1 MWNSKG
7 VVHARFQ
14 RKSLMTETNA
24 KEVRRQESA
33 VRMIERRIGFKFAF
47 HPLLKLPLEFTALAC
62 SCIGSF
68 IMIKLRLGQAS
79 PSIGFMK
86 NLRVAIG
93 SIVCTLAIFACLP
106 LLLGGDGKE
115 PVSTPSAK
123 DNADSEFTSP
133 VFQLKNWDKDVKKP
147 EVADDA
153 SNIIKESK
161 DPDGKDTFAESEI
174 TLKTPPE
181 CLAGKLPP
189 SNEKILWTP
198 KWFFEG
204 TGGIRLPAFSL
215 SQDKSV
221 LAIIET
227 TGTHEG
233 PNGSRIIL
241 FNTYNWQILRI
252 HEFPEN
258 KITKMCF
265 INERNRMAL
274 WSEKQ
279 TSIKKPYE
287 LIVTGI
293 DKGGIKYYSREI
305 KSEITDIIS
314 FDDHILVKSL
324 ADAPESIYCFDS
336 DDISKPAKKLSSSNS
351 GGVFALSPDRT
362 RFALAGNKS
371 IEIFESAGLALIKK
385 TEVDVDYTPENAVFA
400 GRNDW
405 FAISAYNKPA
415 FFLKDTLKKQFCDI
429 SGHTL
434 NYNSAD
440 KALFIEKYLN
450 NQISVFEV
458 PDLTE
463 VADLIPA
470 NVNPKT
476 KGYALFTDYLE
487 HQNKYL
493 MIDSY
498 GNLCLYAKYLKSK
511 KWKKKIILGVK
522 R

>member
-1 MWNSKG
+1 
-7 VVHARFQ
+7 
-14 RKSLMTETNA
+14 MT
-24 KEVRRQESA
+24 S
-33 VRMIERRIGFKFAF
+33 
-47 HPLLKLPLEFTALAC
+47 EFV
-62 SCIGSF
+62 
-68 IMIKLRLGQAS
+68 
-79 PSIGFMK
+79 K

-93 SIVCTLAIFACLP
+93 WLVCTLAIFACLP
-106 LLLGGDGKE
+106 LLLGGDQKE
-115 PVSTPSAK
+115 PVSVPSAK

-147 EVADDA
+147 EVEDDA

-161 DPDGKDTFAESEI
+161 DPDGKDTFAESDI

-189 SNEKILWTP
+189 GNEKILWTP

-221 LAIIET
+221 LAVIET
-227 TGTHEG
+227 TGTNAG
-233 PNGSRIIL
+233 PNGSRVIL

-258 KITKMCF
+258 KITKLCF

-314 FDDHILVKSL
+314 FDDHVLVKSL

-336 DDISKPAKKLSSSNS
+336 DDISKPAKRLSSSNS

-463 VADLIPA
+463 VADFIPA
-470 NVNPKT
+470 NVTPKT
-476 KGYALFTDYLE
+476 KGYALFIDYLE

>member
-1 MWNSKG
+1 
-7 VVHARFQ
+7 
-14 RKSLMTETNA
+14 MTGTNA
-24 KEVRRQESA
+24 KEVRRQDSA
-33 VRMIERRIGFKFAF
+33 VRTIERQIGFEFAF

-62 SCIGSF
+62 SFLGSF
-68 IMIKLRLGQAS
+68 IMIKLRPRQMAS
-79 PSIGFMK
+79 ESVK
-86 NLRVAIG
+86 NLRFAIG
-93 SIVCTLAIFACLP
+93 WIVYTLAIFACLP
-106 LLLGGDGKE
+106 LLLGSDEKE
-115 PVSTPSAK
+115 PVNASSAK
-123 DNADSEFTSP
+123 ANADSDFVKP

-147 EVADDA
+147 EVTDDS
-153 SNIIKESK
+153 SNIIKEKK
-161 DPDGKDTFAESEI
+161 DPSGKDTFAESEI
-174 TLKTPPE
+174 TLKTPTE

-204 TGGIRLPAFSL
+204 TGGVRLPAFSL

-221 LAIIET
+221 LAVIET
-227 TGTHEG
+227 TGTHAG
-233 PNGSRIIL
+233 PNGSRVIL

-258 KITKMCF
+258 KITKLCF
-265 INERNRMAL
+265 INERNRMVL

-293 DKGGIKYYSREI
+293 DKGGIKASSHEI

-324 ADAPESIYCFDS
+324 IDVPESIYSFDA
-336 DDISKPAKKLSSSNS
+336 DDISKPAKRLSTSNS
-351 GGVFALSPDRT
+351 GGVFALSPDKT
-362 RFALAGNKS
+362 QFAFVGNKN

-385 TEVDVDYTPENAVFA
+385 TEIDVNYTPENAIFA

-415 FFLKDTLKKQFCDI
+415 FFFKDALKKQFCEI

-440 KALFIEKYLN
+440 KVIFMEKYLN
-450 NQISVFEV
+450 NQFSFFEV

-463 VADLIPA
+463 VANFIPTSID
-470 NVNPKT
+470 PKT

-498 GNLCLYAKYLKSK
+498 GNLFLYAKYLKSK